1 MLTRQIK
8 GFSLIEVLVTMAI
21 TSVGLLGLSS
31 LQLQSMRA
39 TQDTGNRSQ
48 AIWLVN
54 DLMNRIKANEIALR
68 NDEYI
73 KISND
78 EYLKCADKSN
88 SKVCSTLT
96 TPATL
101 NTCNAQ
107 EMAEYDVWDTLCGT
121 PLSEG
126 GLQLKTSSADFI
138 ANPELKITK
147 SDNGDIELALR
158 WDSQTSGY
166 DSDGNKTFSV
176 STDSQ
181 SMTNRQ
187 QSEYKTVFRP

>member
-1 MLTRQIK
+1 MLKLTSKNR

-54 DLMNRIKANEIALR
+54 DLINRIKANEIALR
-68 NDEYI
+68 SDI
-73 KISND
+73 FIGISGGD
-78 EYLKCADKSN
+78 FKKCSDRSSTNNCSSTASSN
-88 SKVCSTLT
+88 TNSG
-96 TPATL
+96 
-101 NTCNAQ
+101 TCNARQ
-107 EMAEYDVWDTLCGT
+107 MAEFDFWDTLCGT
-121 PLSEG
+121 GDATVKS
-126 GLQLKTSSADFI
+126 SSADFI

-147 SDNGDIELALR
+147 AANDDIEIILR

-166 DSDGNKTFSV
+166 DNNGNKTFSV
-176 STDSQ
+176 NTKAQIETS
-181 SMTNRQ
+181 RQ